1 MASYLLA
8 FYEVVSRIE
17 GRLRHNLL
25 DTHYCRLQESRA
37 EAKGEA
43 MKVLTDL
50 TQRVSAGLATGEQH
64 YEIGI
69 NTEPLF
75 ACQDWLPL
83 GNGSASRGKD
93 RRSAANL
100 QP

>member
-1 MASYLLA
+1 
-8 FYEVVSRIE
+8 
-17 GRLRHNLL
+17 
-25 DTHYCRLQESRA
+25 
-37 EAKGEA
+37 

-83 GNGSASRGKD
+83 GNGSASSG
-93 RRSAANL
+93 RRCREPSAL
-100 QP
+100 VRPVGIGTGSE

>member
-1 MASYLLA
+1 
-8 FYEVVSRIE
+8 
-17 GRLRHNLL
+17 
-25 DTHYCRLQESRA
+25 
-37 EAKGEA
+37 
-43 MKVLTDL
+43 MKVLTNL
-50 TQRVSAGLATGEQH
+50 TQRVSAGLATDEQH
-64 YEIGI
+64 DEIGI

-83 GNGSASRGKD
+83 GNGSASSA

>member
-1 MASYLLA
+1 
-8 FYEVVSRIE
+8 
-17 GRLRHNLL
+17 
-25 DTHYCRLQESRA
+25 
-37 EAKGEA
+37 

-64 YEIGI
+64 HEIGI
-69 NTEPLF
+69 NAEPLF

-83 GNGSASRGKD
+83 GNGSASWGED
-93 RRSAANL
+93 GQSGANL

>member
-1 MASYLLA
+1 
-8 FYEVVSRIE
+8 
-17 GRLRHNLL
+17 
-25 DTHYCRLQESRA
+25 
-37 EAKGEA
+37 

-75 ACQDWLPL
+75 ACQDWLPV
-83 GNGSASRGKD
+83 GQWQRIVG
-93 RRSAANL
+93 
-100 QP
+100 

>member
-1 MASYLLA
+1 
-8 FYEVVSRIE
+8 
-17 GRLRHNLL
+17 
-25 DTHYCRLQESRA
+25 
-37 EAKGEA
+37 

-50 TQRVSAGLATGEQH
+50 TQRVSAGLSIGEQH
-64 YEIGI
+64 YETDI
-69 NTEPLF
+69 NTEPSL

-83 GNGSASRGKD
+83 GNGSASSG

>member
-1 MASYLLA
+1 
-8 FYEVVSRIE
+8 
-17 GRLRHNLL
+17 
-25 DTHYCRLQESRA
+25 
-37 EAKGEA
+37 

-50 TQRVSAGLATGEQH
+50 TQRVSAGLATGEQQ

-69 NTEPLF
+69 NAEPLF

-83 GNGSASRGKD
+83 GNGSASSG